1 MEAEQELSRCVS
13 QLVLARPFFGH
24 LLAGVPRVID
34 ESTPSAGV
42 ALTPD
47 GVRLRVNPDYF
58 MTLTPSERIGAVQ
71 HEALHLLFK
80 HPFRFDPRVHRR
92 DVYDVAADLVVN
104 QWVEF
109 KAQSVVCTLPPDAI
123 TLDWFEEPALRKDQ
137 TVQWYYDALLAEEAR
152 QQQASSGTEVSQ
164 GAASEGDDPEAEGDA
179 AGGPENDDADT
190 ERDAAGDGDGD
201 DGVGIPSAFHGDH
214 GAWGG
219 DQTEGMSV
227 AMEGAL
233 DNLILSAK
241 DRCSSRSWSAMPGPL
256 RALVQAI
263 LKRRAPQVD
272 WRRAL
277 RIFAASSE
285 RTRIVATQRR
295 ESKRYA
301 EFAGWIRR
309 SKERPE
315 HRDHMQRRI
324 VQGIQ
329 VKRFQKLLVALDTSG
344 SVDDQALSLLFS
356 EVHGMWRWGAEITVV
371 ECDAAVRRVWDYR
384 GKLPGDISGR
394 GGTAFDPVFR
404 WMREQNTQYNGVIY
418 LTDGYAQA
426 PTVKPP
432 AKLVWVI
439 TPEGDTGEHLLWGR
453 VIRLSA

>member
-1 MEAEQELSRCVS
+1 MEAEQELSRCIS

-34 ESTPSAGV
+34 ASTPSVGV

-58 MTLTPSERIGAVQ
+58 MSLKPSERIGVVQ

-104 QWVEF
+104 QWVGF
-109 KAQSVVCTLPPDAI
+109 KAQSVVCELPGDAI
-123 TLDWFEEPALRKDQ
+123 TLDSFEDLELLPDQ
-137 TVQWYYDALLAEEAR
+137 SVQWYYDALLDDESQRRAE
-152 QQQASSGTEVSQ
+152 ASG
-164 GAASEGDDPEAEGDA
+164 GGMASESGDPDGGEGEDND
-179 AGGPENDDADT
+179 GGE
-190 ERDAAGDGDGD
+190 D
-201 DGVGIPSAFHGDH
+201 DGSTAGAMPSARHGDH
-214 GAWGG
+214 GTWGS

-241 DRCSSRSWSAMPGPL
+241 DRCSAQSWGTMPCPL

-263 LKRRAPQVD
+263 LRRRSPQVN
-272 WRRAL
+272 WRRTL

-301 EFAGWIRR
+301 EFAGWIRV

-315 HRDHMQRRI
+315 HRDHLQRRV
-324 VQGIQ
+324 VQGIR

-344 SVDDQALSLLFS
+344 SVSDQALSLLFS
-356 EVHGMWRWGAEITVV
+356 EVHGMWRWGAEITIV
-371 ECDAAVRRVWDYR
+371 ECDAAVQRVWNYR
-384 GKLPGDISGR
+384 GKLPGDSSGR

-418 LTDGYAQA
+418 LTDGYAPA

-432 AKLVWVI
+432 AKLLWVV
-439 TPEGDTGEHLLWGR
+439 TPEGDAGEQLLWGR